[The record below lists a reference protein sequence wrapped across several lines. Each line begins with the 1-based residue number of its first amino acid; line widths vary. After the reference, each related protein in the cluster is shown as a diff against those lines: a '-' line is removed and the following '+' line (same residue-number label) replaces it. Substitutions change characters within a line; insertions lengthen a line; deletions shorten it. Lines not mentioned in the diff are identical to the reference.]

1 MIASGHF
8 PPKGTEGQSECGF
21 ECEGGKYPHTQTQTH
36 AVFLGVGLSTHA
48 LLWPFLHTHTQ
59 THAVFL
65 GVGLSTHASLWP
77 FPFPHLSPKG
87 DYAVRR
93 CKPISGLEK

>member
-48 LLWPFLHTHTQ
+48 
-59 THAVFL
+59 
-65 GVGLSTHASLWP
+65 SLWP